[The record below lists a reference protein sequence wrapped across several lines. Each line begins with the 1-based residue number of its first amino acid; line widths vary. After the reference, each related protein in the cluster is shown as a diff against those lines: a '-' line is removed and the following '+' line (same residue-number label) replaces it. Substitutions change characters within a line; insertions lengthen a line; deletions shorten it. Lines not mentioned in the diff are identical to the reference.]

1 MIHYQ
6 KLRNRDKYIV
16 IFSVVLLVSIFAL
29 SNSFIAHS
37 LTQQNTINSVKG
49 FTALSTST
57 LDNFIIQN
65 YSISSTSGYTFD
77 NLLTNYKFAIG
88 VWASA
93 FGYSNGVDIYPAP
106 YLKLNNGSDYTL
118 QYTHYLEQTTV
129 LPYNDYATVLF
140 NLSEKNSYV
149 PNTYYNNTQISS
161 NIENSNLASP
171 PPDSQSYTF
180 IYSNTTF
187 LNLTQSNLVYKNG
200 YLSGSLLKGQEF
212 IIIAENSIPLSS
224 NIDRIYNITIQ
235 GINSGFIAI
244 AKSNLNVNFSVG
256 SLLGFYIE
264 KPQTITYSGLF
275 SYDSIGEPFSCSLT
289 GSYTGTPYINGVPY
303 PYTETFKTYQLNPS
317 KLYYTIYDGI
327 AKTNYTEALPMYNST
342 AIFGINETF
351 PFWFSIIQNG
361 TYSNNGDSVSGSLMT
376 FKKLDYTSTF
386 YPYLDSVFYKNNN
399 VLNVSHLNILTDFL
413 FGQNLYTQI
422 PSNNS
427 AVIPINITIPSTN
440 STQYFNLSVRLQNTI
455 SLNNIILPANKSA
468 LSNININE
476 EFGNYTSS
484 PTYFKLVKVSND
496 GSISNYNNN
505 YNEISTVTNYTFEFE
520 IDSNGIAT
528 GTNISGIRY
537 FTTIKNETASFQMG
551 NSTYTINTFSV
562 PSNPFNIT
570 FVSNLPVIPSVFGKI
585 NLTSFKA
592 LFYKSSTGYISNESP
607 FYYTYYTKG
616 SIPYLFNLQLNGQN
630 YNQLGTFTYD
640 NHNYSFGTTIDLPST
655 TNLTIPFYAVINGI
669 TYSNKSYLET
679 TYFNPCLVSQP
690 TNTQTF
696 YGSFNNGS
704 LSVVIKNGTN
714 GTTGHSTSLPPPP
727 STPPTIIGSIG
738 NIFKGTS
745 TLLGFAYLNL
755 GQFSFFFTLQF
766 LYIVGLF
773 IIMFFLYR
781 KMGSHRTF
789 TQVLLVFMGT
799 FIIIGILTKILNGIF
814 AVIMALLMAVEL
826 VYAFRSIL

>member
-49 FTALSTST
+49 FTTYGNAGYYDNLVLINASTQATGSYPLSLPSQYNTVIGFFVEGFTDTYPPANLLYTNSQTGVNDT
-57 LDNFIIQN
+57 LPYVCSNSGADISQTCLYNFTDVKNNLYPNKAYMDI
-65 YSISSTSGYTFD
+65 TSGNYTSVD
-77 NLLTNYKFAIG
+77 TGLIG
-88 VWASA
+88 LAGSFENISQA
-93 FGYSNGVDIYPAP
+93 PSFQYSNGKWYSFE
-106 YLKLNNGSDYTL
+106 GS
-118 QYTHYLEQTTV
+118 
-129 LPYNDYATVLF
+129 
-140 NLSEKNSYV
+140 
-149 PNTYYNNTQISS
+149 
-161 NIENSNLASP
+161 
-171 PPDSQSYTF
+171 
-180 IYSNTTF
+180 
-187 LNLTQSNLVYKNG
+187 
-200 YLSGSLLKGQEF
+200 KGQKLVF
-212 IIIAENSIPLSS
+212 ISDTSASFPGAFTSCYNTEYSS
-224 NIDRIYNITIQ
+224 YDSTLNERANLYLYVCNITANAN
-235 GINSGFIAI
+235 INITTN
-244 AKSNLNVNFSVG
+244 AKFP
-256 SLLGFYIE
+256 LLDIFVQ

-317 KLYYTIYDGI
+317 KLYYTIYNGI
-327 AKTNYTEALPMYNST
+327 GKTNFTEALPMYNST
-342 AIFGINETF
+342 AKLGINETF

-361 TYSNNGDSVSGSLMT
+361 TYSNNGDSLSGSLMT

-386 YPYLDSVFYKNNN
+386 YPYLDSVLYKNNN
-399 VLNVSHLNILTDFL
+399 VLNVSHLNRLTDFL

-496 GSISNYNNN
+496 GSISNYDNN
-505 YNEISTVTNYTFEFE
+505 YNEISTATNYTFEFE

-528 GTNISGIRY
+528 GTNITGIKY
-537 FTTIKNETASFQMG
+537 FTTIKNETASFQIG

-592 LFYKSSTGYISNESP
+592 LFYKSSTGYISNKSP

-789 TQVLLVFMGT
+789 TQVLLIFMGT

>member
-37 LTQQNTINSVKG
+37 LTQQNTAITSVKG
-49 FTALSTST
+49 FTIYTINGTSILYNATPSNHLTALKGYKYYLATGGDDVGNGNFSFEVLNSQDNIIDANPSIIYFYSNSFGNAYFLAINSTTYANQYQKAYQINTTASTYPYITAIGYNLSMENASAIAVYNSNWINFTASKGKAIIVYGFKGLTIPNNLECNSTSYHNPSVAEAST
-57 LDNFIIQN
+57 YFYFCESKINGLISLNTNF
-65 YSISSTSGYTFD
+65 
-77 NLLTNYKFAIG
+77 
-88 VWASA
+88 
-93 FGYSNGVDIYPAP
+93 
-106 YLKLNNGSDYTL
+106 
-118 QYTHYLEQTTV
+118 QYQWV
-129 LPYNDYATVLF
+129 LV
-140 NLSEKNSYV
+140 
-149 PNTYYNNTQISS
+149 Q
-161 NIENSNLASP
+161 
-171 PPDSQSYTF
+171 
-180 IYSNTTF
+180 
-187 LNLTQSNLVYKNG
+187 
-200 YLSGSLLKGQEF
+200 
-212 IIIAENSIPLSS
+212 
-224 NIDRIYNITIQ
+224 
-235 GINSGFIAI
+235 
-244 AKSNLNVNFSVG
+244 
-256 SLLGFYIE
+256 

-327 AKTNYTEALPMYNST
+327 GKTNYTEALPMYNST
-342 AIFGINETF
+342 AIFGFNETF

-361 TYSNNGDSVSGSLMT
+361 TYSNNGDSLSGSLMT

-386 YPYLDSVFYKNNN
+386 YPYLDSVLYNNNN
-399 VLNVSHLNILTDFL
+399 VLNVSHLNRLTDFL

-422 PSNNS
+422 PSNIS

-496 GSISNYNNN
+496 GSISNYDNN
-505 YNEISTVTNYTFEFE
+505 YNEISTITNYTFEFE

-528 GTNISGIRY
+528 GTNITGIKY
-537 FTTIKNETASFQMG
+537 FTTIKNETASFQIG

-789 TQVLLVFMGT
+789 TQVLLIFMGT

>member
-1 MIHYQ
+1 MYFSNTIGTSIILSSEFIALNSEDNIIDVPIVFEKYIPASEYYGARYGYAINSTSLANQYQ
-6 KLRNRDKYIV
+6 KPYVFNTTSTFDPYITA
-16 IFSVVLLVSIFAL
+16 IGYNFSMENASAIATYN
-29 SNSFIAHS
+29 SNW
-37 LTQQNTINSVKG
+37 IN
-49 FTALSTST
+49 FTASEGQA
-57 LDNFIIQN
+57 II
-65 YSISSTSGYTFD
+65 
-77 NLLTNYKFAIG
+77 
-88 VWASA
+88 
-93 FGYSNGVDIYPAP
+93 
-106 YLKLNNGSDYTL
+106 
-118 QYTHYLEQTTV
+118 
-129 LPYNDYATVLF
+129 
-140 NLSEKNSYV
+140 
-149 PNTYYNNTQISS
+149 
-161 NIENSNLASP
+161 
-171 PPDSQSYTF
+171 
-180 IYSNTTF
+180 
-187 LNLTQSNLVYKNG
+187 VYG
-200 YLSGSLLKGQEF
+200 F
-212 IIIAENSIPLSS
+212 NSITIPNNLECENTS
-224 NIDRIYNITIQ
+224 YNQ
-235 GINSGFIAI
+235 VDAGISTYFYFCESKINGLIS
-244 AKSNLNVNFSVG
+244 LNTNFNDQWV
-256 SLLGFYIE
+256 LVQ

-327 AKTNYTEALPMYNST
+327 GKTNYTEALPMYNST
-342 AIFGINETF
+342 AIFGFNETF

-361 TYSNNGDSVSGSLMT
+361 TYSNNGDSLSGNLMT
-376 FKKLDYTSTF
+376 FKKLDYTRTF
-386 YPYLDSVFYKNNN
+386 YPYLDSVLYNNNN
-399 VLNVSHLNILTDFL
+399 VLNLSHLNILTDFL

-455 SLNNIILPANKSA
+455 SLNNTILPANKSA

-496 GSISNYNNN
+496 GSISNYDNN
-505 YNEISTVTNYTFEFE
+505 YNEISTITNYTFEFE

-528 GTNISGIRY
+528 GTNITGIKY
-537 FTTIKNETASFQMG
+537 FTTIKNETASFQIG

-727 STPPTIIGSIG
+727 STPPTIIGSIA
-738 NIFKGTS
+738 NVFKGTN
-745 TLLGFAYLNL
+745 TILGFAFLNL
-755 GQFSFFFTLQF
+755 GQFSFFFTFQF
-766 LYIVGLF
+766 LYIMALF
-773 IIMFFLYR
+773 ILMFFLYR

-789 TQVLLVFMGT
+789 TQVLLIFMGT
-799 FIIIGILTKILNGIF
+799 YIIIGVLVGILNGIF
-814 AVIMALLMAVEL
+814 AVIMSLILAVEL